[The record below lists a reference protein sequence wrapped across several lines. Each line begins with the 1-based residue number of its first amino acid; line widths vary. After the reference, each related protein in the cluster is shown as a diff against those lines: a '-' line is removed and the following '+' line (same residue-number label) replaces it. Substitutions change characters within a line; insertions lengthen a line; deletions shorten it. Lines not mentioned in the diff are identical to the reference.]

1 MIMSDKHYRQ
11 LLADFIRQVEGVFA
25 HDLNASLFY
34 FAIGNFILNNEDR
47 RDYNREMLYRLFRGF
62 QKHLGENRRMSMPNP
77 TQMRKVA
84 AAYLGIDSPIPSRG
98 LQWLTWEH
106 HIQLVTR
113 VKETPALLF
122 YLEFA
127 REAELSCEEM
137 IRWIDFGL
145 YERFARRQLSQIPQS
160 PAPLSPK

>member
-11 LLADFIRQVEGVFA
+11 LLADFIRQVEGAFA
-25 HDLNASLFY
+25 HDLNASLLY

-62 QKHLGENRRMSMPNP
+62 QKHFGEKRRMPMPNP

-84 AAYLGIDSPIPSRG
+84 AAYRSIDSPALTQG

-106 HIQLVTR
+106 HVQLVSKVR
-113 VKETPALLF
+113 ETPAMLF
-122 YLEFA
+122 YLELA
-127 REAELSCEEM
+127 READLSCEEM

-145 YERFARRQLSQIPQS
+145 YERFARRQLSQTPQS
-160 PAPLSPK
+160 PASLSPK